1 MADLKLSRTL
11 FVAVGLAHIDLC
23 TGDGAGT
30 VRCVAERGEDGR
42 LSPASLAALKRCA
55 SDLIASRS
63 PGWCTGIVC
72 TLPGRGVS
80 IRSILVPS
88 TVPAATLHSVVRL
101 QIESQFPIS
110 PDLLAWGWQEP
121 PKLATGTTATPS
133 PQREVTVFALRKEI
147 LESYA
152 EALSATSLPV
162 WFTLGAVGSRA
173 SRSGGQPTDCNR
185 LLCLGPNHSELW
197 TFHADCP
204 TSLKQVPLGTE
215 SRALLSQ
222 EAEAA
227 ELASRLRRALD
238 SAPDSADG
246 PLLVEV
252 DPTHASDASSLLR
265 GLEPRLRFEIL
276 QGRQDGAIP
285 PSILGLIRLLET
297 GRLDSVPL
305 FITRATV
312 PPSPSSSRERLRY
325 AAVAGL
331 IVLALIGVRYGE
343 AAVGEARG
351 TKKLQQV
358 RKYKENFPTIDKE
371 LSFLQHLQS
380 HQNAFLDVL
389 YVVGKA
395 SPPGTKMD
403 SFSMSRR
410 GDLSLR
416 LTFRPPDQ
424 ALSFRSNL
432 IASGFFTNLVVE
444 EQSPSQDRQQMVLR
458 ITAQTRDRES
468 RSPLVIPP
476 STPPASNL
484 VAQSGSKSGPGASQ
498 PSPSAATSN
507 RPTATPS
514 ATNAQTNQP
523 AAGKSLSNSNARTR

>member
-1 MADLKLSRTL
+1 MAELKLSRTL
-11 FVAVGLAHIDLC
+11 FVAVGSTHIDLC
-23 TGDGAGT
+23 TGDGAGN
-30 VRCVAERGEDGR
+30 VRCDVERGEDGR
-42 LSPASLAALKRCA
+42 LSPGSLAALKRCA

-63 PGWCTGIVC
+63 PGWCSGIVC
-72 TLPGRGVS
+72 ALPGRGVS
-80 IRSILVPS
+80 IRSVTVPS
-88 TVPAATLHSVVRL
+88 TVPAATLHSVLRL

-121 PKLATGTTATPS
+121 PKSVTGTATIPS
-133 PQREVTVFALRKEI
+133 PQREVTVFAMRKEI

-152 EALSATSLPV
+152 EALSVTALPV
-162 WFTLGAVGSRA
+162 WFTLGAVGSQA

-185 LLCLGPNHSELW
+185 LLCLGSNHSELW
-197 TFHADCP
+197 AFQADCP
-204 TSLKQVPLGTE
+204 LSLKQVPLGTE

-227 ELASRLRRALD
+227 ELSSRLRRALD
-238 SAPDSADG
+238 SGPASADG

-252 DPTHASDASSLLR
+252 APTHASDASSLLR

-285 PSILGLIRLLET
+285 PSVLGLMRLLEA
-297 GRLDSVPL
+297 GRFDSVPL
-305 FITRATV
+305 FITGSTI
-312 PPSPSSSRERLRY
+312 PPSPSSGRERLRY

-331 IVLALIGVRYGE
+331 IILALIAVRYGE
-343 AAVGEARG
+343 AAIGKARG

-358 RKYKENFPTIDKE
+358 RKYKEKFPTIDKE
-371 LSFLQHLQS
+371 LGFLQHLQS

-416 LTFRPPDQ
+416 LTFAPPDQ

-432 IASGFFTNLVVE
+432 IDSGFFTNLVVE

-476 STPPASNL
+476 STPPASNM

-498 PSPSAATSN
+498 PSPSAATTN
-507 RPTATPS
+507 RAAATPP
-514 ATNAQTNQP
+514 ATNAPPNQP
-523 AAGKSLSNSNARTR
+523 GAGKPLTNSNARTR